1 MRTFQLTLLAVALG
15 FSGAVAAQSL
25 TAGDIAIVQM
35 NADGTDNWAFVATTD
50 IPGGEMI
57 SFTDNGWKAD
67 NTFRTGEGIITWTA
81 PEEGVA
87 CGTVVTIDYNAL
99 ASVGS
104 ASESGSLDFSSSG
117 DQLLAYQGSTE
128 APVFLAA
135 LNNDGSAVWQ
145 SDATSSNT
153 SALPMGLTNG
163 VNAGAVNELDNVAST
178 IASISDTRANIL
190 STVYDPA
197 NWAGDDTNPQT
208 FAGTVEVTECA
219 PPPSCPVTTGLL
231 ASDITLNSAVL
242 SWDDMGPDVQGYK
255 FQLQNIAE
263 GTNRRKTLDAGTT
276 SLFLGP
282 LVLSPGSDYVFAVKT
297 LCLDGSQSAW
307 SELYYFSTA
316 SAERMIESS
325 MNLSVYP
332 NPSNGSFYLNGPV
345 TNGAQLIITDL
356 SGKTVYTQVLDGSA
370 ELLQTDLA
378 AGMYHLVILGG
389 EETFHTSLVIE

>member
-1 MRTFQLTLLAVALG
+1 
-15 FSGAVAAQSL
+15 
-25 TAGDIAIVQM
+25 
-35 NADGTDNWAFVATTD
+35 
-50 IPGGEMI
+50 
-57 SFTDNGWKAD
+57 
-67 NTFRTGEGIITWTA
+67 
-81 PEEGVA
+81 
-87 CGTVVTIDYNAL
+87 
-99 ASVGS
+99 
-104 ASESGSLDFSSSG
+104 
-117 DQLLAYQGSTE
+117 
-128 APVFLAA
+128 
-135 LNNDGSAVWQ
+135 
-145 SDATSSNT
+145 
-153 SALPMGLTNG
+153 
-163 VNAGAVNELDNVAST
+163 
-178 IASISDTRANIL
+178 
-190 STVYDPA
+190 
-197 NWAGDDTNPQT
+197 
-208 FAGTVEVTECA
+208 
-219 PPPSCPVTTGLL
+219 
-231 ASDITLNSAVL
+231 
-242 SWDDMGPDVQGYK
+242 MGPDVQGYK

-316 SAERMIESS
+316 SAERMTESS

-389 EETFHTSLVIE
+389 DETFHTSLVIE